1 MGRYKQREMP
11 GVTARALLREAGFA
25 DVASRG
31 TPPPIVLYTPIVTPE
46 TIANAKFTLTTDS
59 VQSIRDVMQRML
71 REEIPKQIAESFRAV
86 HAPVVW

>member
-31 TPPPIVLYTPIVTPE
+31 TPPPIVLYTPIVTPDM
-46 TIANAKFTLTTDS
+46 IVNARFKLYEGDAK
-59 VQSIRDVMQRML
+59 SIMREMF
-71 REEIPKQIAESFRAV
+71 REEIPRLLAAGIREA
-86 HAPVVW
+86 HTPVVY